1 MDFLHR
7 NVNTL
12 FQHYIG
18 QSPENQHVIS
28 ISQLVK
34 FAVSSDLCIEW
45 ASNRMVVPRAALL
58 ITHVK
63 GLEGDMELVPRE
75 RERERENERN
85 FLVSSLRAVTV
96 MINTKTWSGATRT
109 TDALCLSVS
118 ASPHLIHP
126 QPSNRPSLCLR
137 HSQNHI

>member
-75 RERERENERN
+75 REREELSCQQPACCYSDDKYQN
-85 FLVSSLRAVTV
+85 LVR
-96 MINTKTWSGATRT
+96 
-109 TDALCLSVS
+109 
-118 ASPHLIHP
+118 
-126 QPSNRPSLCLR
+126 R
-137 HSQNHI
+137 HTYN